1 MQELYFYAK
10 LGIYHVLDL
19 KAYDHVLFFIALLI
33 PYTFKDFKKIAA
45 LVTLF
50 TIGHTLSL
58 ILSVYDLVYLDS
70 VLIEF
75 FIPAS
80 IAFTALFYLIQTI
93 QNKTNNNFKVTSFIT
108 IIFGLIHGLGFSNYF
123 KTILPGNASQKILPL
138 LQFALGIEIAQI
150 LVVLVVLII
159 TTLVI
164 KFTKFTSRDWAIF
177 LAALILGA
185 VSNMLI
191 NNPIWE

>member
-10 LGIYHVLDL
+10 LGIHHVLDI

-33 PYTFKDFKKIAA
+33 PYNFKDYKKIIS

-50 TIGHTLSL
+50 TLGHTLSL
-58 ILSVYDLVYLDS
+58 LLSVYDLVYLDS
-70 VLIEF
+70 ILIEF

-80 IAFTALFYLIQTI
+80 IAFTAVLYLIQTI
-93 QNKTNNNFKVTSFIT
+93 QNKTNTNFKVTCFIT
-108 IIFGLIHGLGFSNYF
+108 VIFGLIHGLGFSNYF

-150 LVVLVVLII
+150 LVVLIVLII
-159 TTLVI
+159 TTLVV
-164 KFTKFTSRDWAIF
+164 KFTRFTSKDWAIF

-185 VSNMLI
+185 VSNMI
-191 NNPIWE
+191 IDNPIWE

>member
-10 LGIYHVLDL
+10 LGIHHVLDI

-33 PYTFKDFKKIAA
+33 PYAFKDYKKIIT
-45 LVTLF
+45 LITLF

-58 ILSVYDLVYLDS
+58 ILSVYGLVYLDS
-70 VLIEF
+70 VFIEF

-80 IAFTALFYLIQTI
+80 IVFTALLYLIQTI
-93 QNKTNNNFKVTSFIT
+93 QNKTNTNFNVTSFIT
-108 IIFGLIHGLGFSNYF
+108 IVFGLIHGLGFSNYF

-138 LQFALGIEIAQI
+138 VQFALGIEIAQI
-150 LVVLVVLII
+150 LVVLIVLII
-159 TTLVI
+159 TTLVV
-164 KFTKFTSRDWAIF
+164 KYTKFTTRDWAIS

-191 NNPIWE
+191 DNPIWE